1 MIAFKIVMKFGG
13 TSLGDAS
20 SVRHV
25 ADLIRRYVQMNHK
38 VVVVSSAS
46 SGVTDELLNM
56 CEESLKDEAII
67 ADRINTLFER
77 HIRMAEKSIEKSE
90 HLNTVLRILN
100 SLKGEL
106 EKLLHGIYYV
116 KEVTPRIRD
125 HVASFGEVIS
135 TPILWGCLN
144 SIGVKSEWLTGWD
157 AGIVTDSNYGEARPF
172 IELSKLQLKNKLL
185 PMIDRGVVPLVTGY
199 IAKSQEGSITTL
211 GRGGSD
217 YTATLIAAALKA
229 DEVWLWTDVDGLMT
243 TDPRIEP
250 SAKTIEELSFEEAVE
265 MAILGAKRMHP
276 RALEPAIADNIPVR
290 IRNTFNPENPGTLI
304 TSKPSESKD
313 VVKAVT
319 VTRDVGLINV
329 QGFGMVGTPGTA
341 ARIFQILGR
350 ANINIMMIAQTVS
363 ESNITIVIPRKM
375 LMKAVSLLET
385 ALLGTDLVRSVS
397 YESDVAVVAAIGS
410 GMRGKPGTAARIFRA
425 VANEGVN
432 VIMIAQGSSEL
443 NISIVVKNGEC
454 EKAVRAIHRE
464 FGLGRQAM

>member
-1 MIAFKIVMKFGG
+1 MKFGG
-13 TSLGDAS
+13 TSLGDAA
-20 SVRHV
+20 SVKHV
-25 ADLIRRYVQMNHK
+25 ADLIHKHVQREYK

-46 SGVTDELLNM
+46 SGVTDELLTM
-56 CEESLKDEAII
+56 CEESLKDETRI
-67 ADRINTLFER
+67 ADGVNALFEK
-77 HIRMAEKSIEKSE
+77 HINMAKASIENGE
-90 HLNTVLRILN
+90 HLDSVFIILN
-100 SLKGEL
+100 SLKREL

-125 HVASFGEVIS
+125 YAASFGELMS

-144 SIGVKSEWLTGWD
+144 SIGVKAEWLTGWD

-172 IELSKLQLKNKLL
+172 IELSKLQLRSKLQ
-185 PMIDRGVVPLVTGY
+185 PMIDKGVVPVVTGY
-199 IAKSQEGSITTL
+199 IAKSQDGSITTL

-243 TDPRIEP
+243 ADPKLEP

-265 MAILGAKRMHP
+265 MAILGVKRMHP
-276 RALEPAIADNIPVR
+276 RALEPAMVDNIPVR
-290 IRNTFNPENPGTLI
+290 IRNTFNPDNQGTLI
-304 TSKPSESKD
+304 TSKPMEGKD

-319 VTRDVGLINV
+319 VARDVGLINV

-341 ARIFQILGR
+341 ARIFQVLGK

-363 ESNITIVIPRKM
+363 ESNISIVIPGKT

-385 ALLGTDLVRSVS
+385 ALLGTDLVRSIS

-410 GMRGKPGTAARIFRA
+410 GMRGKPGTAARIFKA
-425 VANEGVN
+425 VASEGVN
-432 VIMIAQGSSEL
+432 VRMIAQGSSEL
-443 NISIVVKNGEC
+443 NISFVVKDVDC

-464 FGLGRQAM
+464 FNLGR